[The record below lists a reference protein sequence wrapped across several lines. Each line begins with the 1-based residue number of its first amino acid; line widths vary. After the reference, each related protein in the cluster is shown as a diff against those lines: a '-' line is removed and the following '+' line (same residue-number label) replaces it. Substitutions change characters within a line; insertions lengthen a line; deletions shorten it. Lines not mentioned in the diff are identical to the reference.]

1 MSGYALA
8 VGICLVLMG
17 SFFWLLRSRRVREK
31 YTAIWFVVVLGVCVV
46 GAVPGLAFRLA
57 EALGVVAPSN
67 LVFALA
73 IVVLLVVCIQ
83 LSVEVSN
90 LEEETRTIAEELA
103 LLRVE
108 LRQTHGTVLGAVEE
122 DDAPEQR

>member
-1 MSGYALA
+1 MSGYALS
-8 VGICLVLMG
+8 VGICVVLAG
-17 SFFWLLRSRRVREK
+17 AFFWLLRSRRVREK

-46 GAVPGLAFRLA
+46 GAVPGLVFGLA
-57 EALGVVAPSN
+57 SALGVVAPSN

-73 IVVLLVVCIQ
+73 IVVLLIVCIQ

-103 LLRVE
+103 LLRAQIEARPVAP
-108 LRQTHGTVLGAVEE
+108 TADDGDGATG
-122 DDAPEQR
+122 RR